1 MFGIGVSE
9 LFVVAFV
16 IILFVKPEDIP
27 KVFRTLGK
35 IAGKA
40 KAAYNEV
47 LEIKDQIVKEID
59 EAADFEEKAAAASN
73 PPAAAPDPTP
83 PAKEE
88 AVKDAE
94 AS

>member
-1 MFGIGVSE
+1 MFGIGFSE
-9 LFVVAFV
+9 FFIIAFV

-27 KVFRTLGK
+27 KVFRFLGK

-59 EAADFEEKAAAASN
+59 EAAEFDEKAT
-73 PPAAAPDPTP
+73 PDPTP
-83 PAKEE
+83 PAAAPTEE
-88 AVKDAE
+88 ATEKDAE